1 MITIDVRLPLEHFD
15 LAVAA
20 ELRGRAV
27 GLLGPSGS
35 GKTSLLEA
43 IAGLRRGVTGRIV
56 REGEV
61 LLDSAK
67 GVRLPPERRRLGYV
81 PQESLLFPHLSV
93 EENVRYAM
101 RGGSEEVFRDAVEI
115 LEIVPLLPRAPAT
128 LSGGERQRVALAR
141 AIASRPRLLLLDEP
155 LAGVDVALRG
165 RIVPYLLRI
174 RDELAIPFLYV
185 THNTGEAAL
194 LLEEGLWLERGR
206 LRATGPIGRVL
217 EESARVGGDSGAV
230 IENLFAGTLEELAR
244 DGVRGFRVGDA
255 RLFVPD
261 PGHTGRGVYAVAPSD
276 VLLAA
281 AALPAVS
288 ARNVLE
294 GMVSSARDA
303 GGLRLVSVE
312 ASGLAWTVSLTAA
325 AAAELGLEPG
335 RRVWLAVKAA
345 AFRPLS

>member
-1 MITIDVRLPLEHFD
+1 MITIDVRLPLEQFE

-43 IAGLRRGVTGRIV
+43 IAGLRRGVSGRIV

-61 LLDSAK
+61 LLDSPK
-67 GVRLPPERRRLGYV
+67 GIRLPPERRRLGYV
-81 PQESLLFPHLSV
+81 PQESMLFPHLSV
-93 EENVRYAM
+93 EENVRYGM
-101 RGGSEEVFRDAVEI
+101 RGGGEEVFRDVVEI
-115 LEIVPLLPRAPAT
+115 LEIAPLLPRAPAT

-141 AIASRPRLLLLDEP
+141 AIASRPSLLLLDEP

-165 RIVPYLLRI
+165 RIVPYLLQI
-174 RDELAIPFLYV
+174 RDQLAIPFLYV

-194 LLEEGLWLERGR
+194 LLEEGLLLERGR
-206 LRATGPIGRVL
+206 LRATGPIGHVL
-217 EESARVGGDSGAV
+217 EESARLGGDADAV
-230 IENLFAGTLEELAR
+230 IENLFAGTLEEVAH
-244 DGVRGFRVGDA
+244 DGVRGFRAGDA

-261 PGHTGRGVYAVAPSD
+261 PGHGGRGVYAVAPSD

-288 ARNVLE
+288 ARNVIQ
-294 GMVSSARDA
+294 GVVTSVRDT
-303 GGLRLVSVE
+303 GNLRLISVE
-312 ASGLAWTVSLTAA
+312 ASGLAWTVSLTPS
-325 AAAELGLEPG
+325 AAAELGVAPG
-335 RRVWLAVKAA
+335 RAVWLAIKAF
-345 AFRPLS
+345 AFRPL